1 MPKLKVKNRK
11 TYWIVSLE
19 QSGKV
24 ISMQGDSV
32 VLVLELEDGDTYT
45 TTVDDLSK

>member
-1 MPKLKVKNRK
+1 MAKLKIKNKK
-11 TYWIVSLE
+11 TYWINSLE
-19 QSGKV
+19 QSGTV

-32 VLVLELEDGDTYT
+32 LMKLEDGDTYQ